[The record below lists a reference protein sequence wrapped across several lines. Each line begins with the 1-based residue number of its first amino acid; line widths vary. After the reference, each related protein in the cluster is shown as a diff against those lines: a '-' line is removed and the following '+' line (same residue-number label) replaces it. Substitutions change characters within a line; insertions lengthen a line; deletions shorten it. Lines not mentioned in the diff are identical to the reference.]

1 MSLMGSVTAWIAQLK
16 TGEEAALAKLHR
28 RYWPLLVELA
38 RKKLKG
44 MPSRAADEEDV
55 AQEALWGF
63 YNTFR
68 AGRVSR
74 LVNRSALVALLT
86 HIISRKALNQ
96 IKHEI
101 GAKKRGQGQVLHAS
115 ALPDAGAETGGMEWA
130 EDEERTPLDQA
141 ILKECYHLYVDRLP
155 PHLRD
160 YAERYLAG
168 CTYREIAEQL
178 NRSEQTVSRKM
189 ALILA
194 KWQRMAAESMDRDS

>member
-1 MSLMGSVTAWIAQLK
+1 MSPNGSVTAWIAQLK
-16 TGEEAALAKLHR
+16 TGEEVALARLHQ
-28 RYWPLLVELA
+28 RYWPLLVEMA

-44 MPSRAADEEDV
+44 MPRRAADEEDV
-55 AQEALWGF
+55 AQEAFWGF
-63 YNTFR
+63 YGTFK

-74 LVNRSALVALLT
+74 LVNRTDLVALLT

-101 GAKKRGQGQVLHAS
+101 GVQKRGQGQVLHAS
-115 ALPDAGAETGGMEWA
+115 ALAAAGADGGGMEWA
-130 EDEERTPLDQA
+130 QDEERTPLDQA
-141 ILKECYHLYVDRLP
+141 ILKEYYHHYVDCLP

-160 YAERYLAG
+160 YAELYLAG
-168 CTYREIAEQL
+168 CTYQEVAAHL

-194 KWQRMAAESMDRDS
+194 KWQRMAAQSMDQDS